1 MAINLDLIGSDIDPI
16 TYTYSWRDVVVYAL
30 GAGAKVNELDFL
42 YEGEGPKVLPT
53 FAVVP
58 AFKALAQTAARL
70 KTDLLMV
77 VHGEQT
83 IKLHRPIPA
92 KGTLVTTGKV
102 ANIYDKGTGA
112 LVILETTTHEKD
124 GGTPVFDN
132 TFSIF
137 VRGQGGFGGDRGP
150 KTSPSAI
157 PAGEKPTWE
166 FSERTSNEQHLLFR
180 LNGDTNPI
188 HASPRI
194 AKMAGFER
202 PILHGLCTYGH
213 AGRAILHNAC
223 GGDPSKLKL
232 FSARFTGNVLPGD
245 TLITRGWKVAPNKH
259 LIRVETQNGTTV
271 IDNSV
276 AEIVE

>member
-1 MAINLDLIGSDIDPI
+1 MAINLSLIGTDIGEI
-16 TYTYSWRDVVVYAL
+16 THTYNWKDVVIYAL
-30 GAGAKVNELDFL
+30 GVGAKVNELDFL

-58 AFKALAQTAARL
+58 AFKALALTAARL

-83 IKLHRPIPA
+83 IKLHRPIPP
-92 KGTLVTTGKV
+92 KGTLITTGKV
-102 ANIYDKGTGA
+102 ANIYDKGSGA
-112 LVILETTTHEKD
+112 LVILETTTHDKE
-124 GGTPVFDN
+124 GGPPIFDN

-150 KTSPSAI
+150 KTPASAI

-166 FSERTSNEQHLLFR
+166 FTERTSNEQHLLFR

-188 HASPRI
+188 HVSPKI

-213 AGRAILHNAC
+213 AGRAVLHNAC
-223 GGDPSKLKL
+223 GGDPSKLRS
-232 FSARFTGNVLPGD
+232 FGARFTGNVLPGD
-245 TLITRGWKVAPNKH
+245 TLTTRGWKVAPNKH

-271 IDNSV
+271 IDNCV
-276 AEIVE
+276 AEVDA